1 MSEAPR
7 LKVNGVSKFYGER
20 SGCADCCFDLWP
32 GEVLAIVGESG
43 SGKTTL
49 LNCIS
54 TRLMPS
60 AGSVEYHMRDGNFRD
75 LYHMS
80 EAERRFLMRT
90 DWGFVHQNPADGLR
104 MTVSA
109 GANVGERVMAV
120 GKIGRASGRG
130 RVSQYV

>member
-1 MSEAPR
+1 MTTDEPLLRVSS
-7 LKVNGVSKFYGER
+7 LSKFYGSR
-20 SGCADCCFDLWP
+20 IGCEDVSFDLWP
-32 GEVLAIVGESG
+32 GEVLAVVGESG

-54 TRLMPS
+54 TRLMPTS
-60 AGSVEYHMRDGNFRD
+60 GSVSYRMRDGAYRD
-75 LYHMS
+75 LYRMS

-109 GANVGERVMAV
+109 GANVGERLMA
-120 GKIGRASGRG
+120 IG
-130 RVSQYV
+130 